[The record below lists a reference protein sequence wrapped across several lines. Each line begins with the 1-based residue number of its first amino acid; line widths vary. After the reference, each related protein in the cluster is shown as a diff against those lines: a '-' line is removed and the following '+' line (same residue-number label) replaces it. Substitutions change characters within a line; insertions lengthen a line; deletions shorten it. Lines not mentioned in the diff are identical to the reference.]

1 MGGDVE
7 GEPVKNKYH
16 YHVVSRMFELPE
28 LKLLVDAIQSSKFIT
43 EKKSNTLIKKLEKL
57 DEADW
62 TVLYFNGL
70 KIKKVAGEKNIL
82 QQLCL

>member
-1 MGGDVE
+1 MGGEVE

-43 EKKSNTLIKKLEKL
+43 EKKSNTLIKKLEKF

-70 KIKKVAGEKNIL
+70 KINKVAGEKNIL

>member
-1 MGGDVE
+1 MGGEVE

>member
-1 MGGDVE
+1 
-7 GEPVKNKYH
+7 
-16 YHVVSRMFELPE
+16 MFELTRD
-28 LKLLVDAIQSSKFIT
+28 LKINIVDAIQSSKFIT

>member
-1 MGGDVE
+1 MGGEVE

-70 KIKKVAGEKNIL
+70 KIKKVAGEKIL
-82 QQLCL
+82 QQLRLL

>member
-1 MGGDVE
+1 MGGEVE
-7 GEPVKNKYH
+7 GEPAKNKYH

-70 KIKKVAGEKNIL
+70 KIKKVAGEKIL
-82 QQLCL
+82 QQLCLL

>member
-1 MGGDVE
+1 MEVE

-70 KIKKVAGEKNIL
+70 KIQKVAGEKNIL